1 MGWEARVIP
10 LTLSS
15 YVAYY
20 QANGSILHRSQSRD
34 SADFTLRQLAALKGR
49 HPMQVSYSAA
59 VVLQL
64 VANGFR
70 HGFDIMEASGLP
82 SGTVYPA
89 LRRLERSG
97 LLRSKWESETVA
109 RRAGRPRRRYYELS
123 RHGVDALGAARRR
136 FPLLQHAPE
145 PVLGEAEPEGA

>member
-1 MGWEARVIP
+1 
-10 LTLSS
+10 
-15 YVAYY
+15 
-20 QANGSILHRSQSRD
+20 
-34 SADFTLRQLAALKGR
+34 
-49 HPMQVSYSAA
+49 MQVSYSAA

-82 SGTVYPA
+82 SGTVYPV

-123 RHGVDALGAARRR
+123 RHGVDALGAARQR